1 MATAWRPKEQI
12 RSGNGALTI
21 PPPAKSPALIDQQA
35 FVNVLHIEQKRTE
48 RSGRKFILVLIDCDR
63 LLAGREADRAI
74 VEKLKTTV
82 SVASRETDIRGWYRD
97 GSQLGLIFTEIDPAN
112 IKAASETIWAKVK
125 TALSETLTE
134 DQLNGVAISLH
145 IFPDDWHDGDSGGPS
160 IARHKRDVVRDVPAR
175 SSLLAKRTLDIV
187 GSLIALLL
195 LSPLFIL
202 LFVVVRLT
210 SRGPAI
216 FRQRRIGLHGRPFTM
231 LKFRSMYRDNNSA
244 VHQQFVQS
252 LIAGANESAT
262 AHGSHGQMRRTTVF
276 KITDDKRVT
285 PVGRFL
291 RRTSLDEL
299 PQFLNVLLGDMSLV
313 GPRPP
318 VRYEVD
324 RYKVWHGQ
332 RLLSLKPGLTG
343 LWQVKGRS
351 RVNFDDMVRLD
362 LAYARDWS
370 IWLDIK
376 ILLETPKAVFS
387 GGGAF

>member
-1 MATAWRPKEQI
+1 MATTWRPKDQV
-12 RSGNGALTI
+12 RPGNGALVI
-21 PPPAKSPALIDQQA
+21 HHPAKPPVLIDQNA
-35 FVNVLHIEQKRTE
+35 FVNVLHIEQKRAE
-48 RSGRKFILVLIDCDR
+48 RSSRKFILVLIDCGR
-63 LLAGREADRAI
+63 LLAGNEPDR
-74 VEKLKTTV
+74 VMLDKLTTTV
-82 SVASRETDIRGWYRD
+82 AVASRETDIRGWYRNA
-97 GSQLGLIFTEIDPAN
+97 SQLGLIFTEIDPAN
-112 IKAASETIWAKVK
+112 IKTASETIWAKVK
-125 TALSETLTE
+125 AALSNTLTE
-134 DQLNGVAISLH
+134 EELNGIAVSLH
-145 IFPDDWHDGDSGGPS
+145 IFPDDWHDRDAGGPS
-160 IARHKRDVVRDVPAR
+160 IAKHKRDVVRDVPAR
-175 SSLLAKRTLDIV
+175 SSLLAKRALDIV
-187 GSLIALLL
+187 GSFMALLI
-195 LSPLFIL
+195 LSPLFAVLFL
-202 LFVVVRLT
+202 LVRLT

-231 LKFRSMYRDNNSA
+231 LKFRSMYRNNNSA
-244 VHQQFVQS
+244 AHQQFVQN
-252 LIAGANESAT
+252 LIAGSNEPA
-262 AHGSHGQMRRTTVF
+262 ARQATVF

-285 PVGRFL
+285 PLGRFL

-299 PQFLNVLLGDMSLV
+299 PQFFNVLMGDMSLV

-318 VRYEVD
+318 VQYEVD

-351 RVNFDDMVRLD
+351 RVKFDDMVRLD